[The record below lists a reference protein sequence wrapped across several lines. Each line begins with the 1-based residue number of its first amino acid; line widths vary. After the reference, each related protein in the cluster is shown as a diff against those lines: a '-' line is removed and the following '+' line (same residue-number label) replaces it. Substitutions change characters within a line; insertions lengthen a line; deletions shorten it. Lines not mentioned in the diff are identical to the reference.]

1 METIEAG
8 IDRKILIAVYGYL
21 ALPMLI
27 FVLGWCRWYIGVPA
41 AIIITLGIILSVRE
55 YGPVKEKFNF
65 SRNELLTMAAIMVM
79 VVVWTAFSGIGGY
92 LWQNFDHKTRN
103 TLFEMLVNTK
113 WPVAQ
118 TIETGGSLQS
128 RGLIYYIGYWFPSAL
143 VGKLFGVE
151 AGYAMQF
158 IWTVTGIL
166 LLYALICCWCKK
178 IVIWPLVVFMF
189 FSGLDYVGALLG
201 NSGTM
206 KIFESDHLEAWSI
219 HYQFSSITTQLFWVF
234 NQAVPVWLACAL
246 IFLGERPKNMI
257 FTWSLI
263 LLTSAFP
270 FVGLLPYVIYYM
282 ITRASW
288 RSDYHKVRHILM
300 DCIRNWCSWQNLLAG
315 GTVGAITALYLWG
328 NEALGNS
335 INAVILHLKE
345 MDHFVLLLLLGI
357 LLCIGVFW
365 LTAFLIMH
373 GKGRFLKNLA
383 WISAV
388 LLAGWKMVSIAL
400 DNGQPVLFN
409 WVNLTLFFF
418 LEAGVFL
425 VCLYPMIK
433 SKTLFWITTVWL
445 YVMPLI
451 VIGNSCDFCM
461 RASIP
466 GLLLIYLWCIQVLNE
481 KKEKLRVV
489 LLIILLLL
497 GSITPLHEIRRTYV
511 ESRNYYER
519 AYDSEYDIYNSGNFA
534 GSTDSFFWKYIAG
547 PFER

>member
-1 METIEAG
+1 METIEAR

-79 VVVWTAFSGIGGY
+79 VVIWTAFSGIGGY

-288 RSDYHKVRHILM
+288 RSDYHKVRHVLM

-315 GTVGAITALYLWG
+315 GTVGVITALYLWG

-335 INAVILHLKE
+335 INAVIWHLKE
-345 MDHFVLLLLLGI
+345 MNHFVLLLLLGI
-357 LLCIGVFW
+357 LLCMGVFW

-383 WISAV
+383 WILAV
-388 LLAGWKMVSIAL
+388 LFAGWKMVSIAL

-481 KKEKLRVV
+481 KKETLRVV

-519 AYDSEYDIYNSGNFA
+519 DYDSEYDIYNSGNFA